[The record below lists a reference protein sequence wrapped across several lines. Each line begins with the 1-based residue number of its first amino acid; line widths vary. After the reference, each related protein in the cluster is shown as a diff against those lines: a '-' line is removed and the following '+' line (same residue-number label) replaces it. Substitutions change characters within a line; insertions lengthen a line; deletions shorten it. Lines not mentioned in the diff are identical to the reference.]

1 MADQKS
7 LVKTQERDKLKTL
20 INSQKPGILQALG
33 KPEMVESFARAA
45 LTLVNMNEKLWDCQ
59 PESFLGAL
67 MQAAQLKL
75 DLSLGQAWI
84 IPYYSSKKGRTMA
97 QFQVGYQG
105 LIDLFYRHPLA
116 SELYAE
122 AVFQNDAFEYSL
134 GTSRNIMHR
143 PSIGERGDMIAVY
156 AVARLSTGASNIV
169 VMSVAELHRYKS
181 HYARV
186 DQSGKYG
193 VWDSDFEAMAK
204 KTAIKQ
210 VLKYMPKAVEIQR
223 AMIND
228 SAIIE
233 VKSTHTASLENA
245 NINMITDE
253 STGYELPKQQIIDV
267 PSEPENPESSILD
280 KTKVKSSKDD
290 LLEATAKRKEEIIN
304 AIEASPLTG
313 EEKED
318 LLEKASFSKN
328 ITAIEHVATE
338 LELAVMK
345 VL

>member
-1 MADQKS
+1 
-7 LVKTQERDKLKTL
+7 
-20 INSQKPGILQALG
+20 
-33 KPEMVESFARAA
+33 
-45 LTLVNMNEKLWDCQ
+45 
-59 PESFLGAL
+59 
-67 MQAAQLKL
+67 
-75 DLSLGQAWI
+75 
-84 IPYYSSKKGRTMA
+84 MA

-134 GTSRNIMHR
+134 GTSRNITHR
-143 PSIGERGDMIAVY
+143 PSIGERGGMIAVY

-181 HYARV
+181 HYARA

-223 AMIND
+223 AMLND
-228 SAIIE
+228 SAVIE
-233 VKSTHTASLENA
+233 VKSTHAASLENA

-253 STGYELPKQQIIDV
+253 TDTYQLPKQQVIDI
-267 PSEPENPESSILD
+267 PAEPDKPESSILD
-280 KTKVKSSKDD
+280 KSKVKSPKDD
-290 LLEATAKRKEEIIN
+290 LLESTTKRKTEIID
-304 AIEASPLTG
+304 AIEASQLTG

-318 LLEKASFSKN
+318 WLEKANFAKN
-328 ITAIEHVATE
+328 IVEIEHIATD
-338 LELAVMK
+338 LDIALRK